1 MALTL
6 STAARN
12 AATDGVVD
20 LVDAG
25 VTDAGGDL
33 VIRDSGNV
41 ELVVFVLD
49 ATAFGSAATGTAS
62 AAGLPKTVAAVATGT
77 ADNAILRD
85 KDNTNI
91 ITGLTVGTSGT
102 DVTID
107 NTSIN
112 SGQDVTL
119 NSLDYTT
126 PAS

>member
-25 VTDAGGDL
+25 ATDAGGDL
-33 VIRDSGNV
+33 VIRDSGNI

-49 ATAFGSAATGTAS
+49 ATAFGNSATGTAS
-62 AAGLPKTVAAVATGT
+62 AAGLPKTVSAAATGT
-77 ADNAILRD
+77 ADNALLRD
-85 KDNTNI
+85 KDNVDV

-102 DVTID
+102 DVVID